1 MRLQLLLPA
10 RVTARGTLGLVD
22 ANALQR
28 WDDAVTAATSESE
41 LVVQSGTHKD
51 AAEHCAAISLVS
63 GENISV
69 VVHDILAEDVVAAV
83 EGVRIVEQ
91 LAAA

>member
-1 MRLQLLLPA
+1 M
-10 RVTARGTLGLVD
+10 
-22 ANALQR
+22 
-28 WDDAVTAATSESE
+28 
-41 LVVQSGTHKD
+41 VQSGTHKD